1 MDDLEDAELVE
12 RIRTGETALYD
23 TLMRRYHQRLYRIA
37 RVILRNP
44 EEAEDVVQEAYVRA
58 YTHLDQFAGAA
69 KFSTWLTK
77 IAVHEALAR
86 LRKRSRIV
94 GADPVKGAEKSS
106 GMESL
111 ESSIP
116 NPEVQ
121 AFEKQTLEMLEA
133 AIEAMPDN
141 LRSVFVMREMEEMS
155 TAETAECLGL
165 SDAAVKIRLH
175 RARKLLRRDLY
186 LRVGALSSQAF
197 RFLGE
202 HCDRVTH
209 AAMDRILA
217 AKIAD

>member
-1 MDDLEDAELVE
+1 MDDLEDEELVK
-12 RIRTGETALYD
+12 RIRTGETAPYD
-23 TLMRRYHQRLYRIA
+23 TLMRRHNQQLYRIA
-37 RVILRNP
+37 RVMLRNP
-44 EEAEDVVQEAYVRA
+44 EEAQDVVQEAYVRA

-69 KFSTWLTK
+69 RFSTWLTK

-86 LRKRSRIV
+86 LRNRSRIV

-111 ESSIP
+111 ESSTP

-175 RARKLLRRDLY
+175 RARKLLRRDL
-186 LRVGALSSQAF
+186 VIGADGIRSWECTLATTTFSRPRSSS
-197 RFLGE
+197 
-202 HCDRVTH
+202 V
-209 AAMDRILA
+209 
-217 AKIAD
+217 

>member
-1 MDDLEDAELVE
+1 MDDLDDDELIE

-23 TLMRRYHQRLYRIA
+23 TLMRRHNQRLYRIA
-37 RVILRNP
+37 RVMLRNP

-58 YTHLDQFAGAA
+58 YTHLSQFAGAA

-86 LRKRSRIV
+86 LRKRSRIA
-94 GADPVKGAEKSS
+94 GADPARGTEQAS

-111 ESSIP
+111 ESAIP
-116 NPEVQ
+116 NPEAQ
-121 AFEKQTLEMLEA
+121 ALEKQTLEILEA
-133 AIEAMPDN
+133 AVEALPDN
-141 LRSVFVMREMEEMS
+141 LRAVFVMREMEEMS

-165 SDAAVKIRLH
+165 SEAAVNIRLH

-202 HCDRVTH
+202 HCDRVAH

>member
-23 TLMRRYHQRLYRIA
+23 TLMRRHHQRLYRIA
-37 RVILRNP
+37 RVMLRNP

-69 KFSTWLTK
+69 KFSTWLTE

-86 LRKRSRIV
+86 LRKRSRIA
-94 GADPVKGAEKSS
+94 GADPVKGAEKAS
-106 GMESL
+106 GMENL
-111 ESSIP
+111 ESPIP

-121 AFEKQTLEMLEA
+121 AFERQTLEMLEA

-165 SDAAVKIRLH
+165 SEAAVKIRLH

-202 HCDRVTH
+202 HCDRVAH

-217 AKIAD
+217 ARIEG